1 MILIAGGTGTLG
13 RFVVPLLA
21 GHGLPVRVLTRGE
34 RRRTS
39 AELAGVETV
48 IGDVRDADT
57 LRRAMVG
64 MRTVISAINGFG
76 GDGALGVKAIDRDGN
91 LNLIEAA
98 EAAGV
103 EHFVLLSVLQAAS
116 DHPMELFRMKAA
128 AEQRLKESSLSW
140 TIIRPTAYQET
151 WVDIVGRPLVASG
164 RTRIFG
170 RGDNPINF
178 VSAADVARF
187 VDLAVTEPALRG
199 TSVDVPG
206 PENLTFDS
214 FVEIVRAS
222 TGARGTVDHAPL
234 VMLRLMS
241 LVLRPI
247 KPVLAGQIAAA
258 VVMDTREMTA
268 DPTERARRFPG
279 IPLTPLREVA
289 ARQLEPYTG
298 AVASRQNVTA
308 P

>member
-13 RFVVPLLA
+13 RQLLPLLV
-21 GHGLPVRVLTRGE
+21 GRGLPVCVLTRGD
-34 RRRTS
+34 RPGTS
-39 AELAGVETV
+39 AGLPGVETA
-48 IGDVRDADT
+48 IGDVRDAET

-64 MRTVISAINGFG
+64 TRTVISAINGFG

-91 LNLIEAA
+91 VNLIEAA

-103 EHFVLLSVLQAAS
+103 EHFVLLSVQQAAS

-151 WVDIVGRPLVASG
+151 WLDIVGRPLVATG

-170 RGDNPINF
+170 GGENPINF

-187 VDLAVTEPALRG
+187 VDLAVSEPALRG
-199 TSVDVPG
+199 ANLDVPG
-206 PENLTFDS
+206 PENLTFDA
-214 FVEIVRAS
+214 FVEIVRGS
-222 TGARGTVDHAPL
+222 TGVTGTVDHVPL
-234 VMLRLMS
+234 AMLRFMS
-241 LVLRPI
+241 FVLRPI

-258 VVMDTREMTA
+258 VVMDTRDMTA
-268 DPTERARRFPG
+268 DAADRARRFPG

-289 ARQLEPYTG
+289 ARQLEPHAG
-298 AVASRQNVTA
+298 AVAGRQNVML